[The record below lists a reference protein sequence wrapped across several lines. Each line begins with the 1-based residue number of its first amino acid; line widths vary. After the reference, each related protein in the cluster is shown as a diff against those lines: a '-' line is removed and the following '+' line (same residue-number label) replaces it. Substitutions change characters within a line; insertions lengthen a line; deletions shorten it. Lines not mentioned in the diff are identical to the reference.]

1 MCAPHM
7 LQDMVGVGSL
17 IEPNEVA
24 VVPDG
29 HHEEVDFGAVPRRDQ
44 APVVVVEVRV
54 CRLCVCMYVYVC
66 MYVCM
71 YVCVCLCVCLH
82 VCACVSLHVCAC
94 ECACVYMCVYVC
106 VCVCV
111 CVRKRGYVTVRIHSL
126 RMCGCWM
133 V

>member
-1 MCAPHM
+1 M

-54 CRLCVCMYVYVC
+54 CRLCVCMCVCVYV
-66 MYVCM
+66 
-71 YVCVCLCVCLH
+71 
-82 VCACVSLHVCAC
+82 
-94 ECACVYMCVYVC
+94 CVYVC
-106 VCVCV
+106 VCVFVCVFTCV
-111 CVRKRGYVTVRIHSL
+111 CVCVFACVCL
-126 RMCGCWM
+126 
-133 V
+133 